1 MEIRGSFA
9 NTSFKFTDGYP
20 EFLNDF
26 VEDNEL
32 YNNPNLLFLE
42 EKYIEECTRFSR
54 IVDKYK
60 IKQFGEEMS
69 IYRNNELIK
78 LDNYSKEV
86 ELFNLILM
94 DNNINGLQKKDI
106 SVSINHFEIYAES
119 DKIKFIQSL
128 YILLFLSNVTEFRNN
143 TFLFKVR
150 FDDRE
155 TVQQVNFDEVVVF
168 TLLDIYFWI
177 ICSKENI
184 HTRLKIIREIII
196 RKQSFKLSE
205 EDLNS
210 AKSAFNRII
219 REETDKY
226 FTQVN
231 MLKDDFLILSEHKRE
246 NYASLHLKFLTWGSS
261 IAIFI
266 YSELKDSQ
274 ADNLFQ
280 KLLFSKTDKSIV
292 FLTIFIISLIIIWS
306 LFVKE
311 VSESKKEYLKLKKF
325 YTKQLFFEEDVF
337 TNFICFPEIPFH
349 YTLVFISILLALLI
363 RSMVFFL

>member
-1 MEIRGSFA
+1 MEIRGSFV
-9 NTSFKFTDGYP
+9 NTSFKFTDAYP
-20 EFLNDF
+20 EILNNF

-42 EKYIEECTRFSR
+42 DNYIEECTRFSK

-60 IKQFGEEMS
+60 IKQFGEQIS
-69 IYRNNELIK
+69 IYIDNELRI
-78 LDNYSKEV
+78 LGDYSKEV
-86 ELFNLILM
+86 ELFNLIIM
-94 DNNINGLQKKDI
+94 DNNINGLQKKDL
-106 SVSINHFEIYAES
+106 SVSINHFEIYAKS

-128 YILLFLSNVTEFRNN
+128 YILLFLSNITEFRNN

-155 TVQQVNFDEVVVF
+155 TIEQINFDEVVVF
-168 TLLDIYFWI
+168 TLFDIYSWI

-205 EDLNS
+205 DDINS

-266 YSELKDSQ
+266 YSEIKDSQ
-274 ADNLFQ
+274 TDNLFQ
-280 KLLFSKTDKSIV
+280 KLLLSRTDKSLI
-292 FLTIFIISLIIIWS
+292 FLTIFTISLIIIWL
-306 LFVKE
+306 LFIKE
-311 VSESKKEYLKLKKF
+311 VSESKKEYLKLKEF
-325 YTKQLFFEEDVF
+325 YTKQLFFEEDDF
-337 TNFICFPEIPFH
+337 TNFICAPKIPCH
-349 YTLVFISILLALLI
+349 YTLVFTSILLALFI
-363 RSMVFFL
+363 RLVVFF